1 MPYGSRQPYAAT
13 PRNEPAMRKGVRR
26 DEKFMDPGPNSI
38 DWTHKKLAKIQK
50 GNEGNDARSYRM
62 AQEDQIT
69 ARLDEERQVR
79 ELTQGRRPQLIGE
92 AGKARA
98 AQRAADQ
105 VFTGNL

>member
-26 DEKFMDPGPNSI
+26 DEKFTDPGPNSI
-38 DWTHKKLAKIQK
+38 DWTHRKLTEIQK
-50 GNEGNDARSYRM
+50 GNEGNYARTYRM
-62 AQEDQIT
+62 AQENQIT

-105 VFTGNL
+105 VFTSNL